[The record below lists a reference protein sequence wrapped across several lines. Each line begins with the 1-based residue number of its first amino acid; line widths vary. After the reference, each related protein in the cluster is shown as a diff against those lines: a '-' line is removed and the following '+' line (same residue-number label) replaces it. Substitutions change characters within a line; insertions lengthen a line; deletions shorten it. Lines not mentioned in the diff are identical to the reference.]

1 MEKEKIIK
9 LRIYYTGYDVKENVY
24 DENITV
30 CFPAPLANELLN
42 KKVRIQMRYFID
54 NLALLQGYAHGEFL
68 SAIEVK

>member
-9 LRIYYTGYDVKENVY
+9 LRIYYNGYDAKENVY

-42 KKVRIQMRYFID
+42 KKVRIQMKYFIE
-54 NLALLQGYAHGEFL
+54 NLALLQGYVHGEFL

>member
-9 LRIYYTGYDVKENVY
+9 IRIYYTGYDVKENVY

-30 CFPAPLANELLN
+30 CFPEPLANELLN

-68 SAIEVK
+68 SAMEVK

>member
-9 LRIYYTGYDVKENVY
+9 LRIYYTGYDVNENVY

-30 CFPAPLANELLN
+30 CFPEPLANELLN
-42 KKVRIQMRYFID
+42 KKVRIQMKYFID